1 MTETP
6 LLDVQDLKT
15 YFFTRTGVVKAVDG
29 VSFTLEPG
37 ETLGIAGESGCGKSI
52 TALSIMGLVPK
63 PAGRTVGGKVLL
75 EGEDLLTKS
84 SQEMQAIRGREL
96 GMILQDPMTSLNP
109 LFTVGNQVFETLRQ
123 HSRGTSSGLRAR
135 ALELLQQVKIASP
148 ETRLRDYP
156 HQMSG
161 GMRQRVVGAIAMSG
175 TPKVLIA
182 DEATTSL
189 DATIQYQ
196 YLQLLKEIQRET
208 GLAIV
213 FITHDFGIVAKMC
226 DKVIVMY
233 AGRVVESSNTRDLF
247 NEPAHPYTEALMRSV
262 PDVDEDV
269 DFLYSIEGQPPA
281 LDQLPEGCSFAPRC
295 PYVFDRCLKET
306 PVPLYAGPNHLATCW
321 RLA

>member
-1 MTETP
+1 MNQTP
-6 LLDVQDLKT
+6 ILEVQDLRT

-29 VSFTLEPG
+29 VSFSLNPG
-37 ETLGIAGESGCGKSI
+37 ETLGIVGESGSGKSM

-63 PAGRTVGGKVLL
+63 PAGRIVGGRVLL
-75 EGEDLLTKS
+75 NGEDLLKKT
-84 SQEMQAIRGREL
+84 SQEMQAIRGQQL

-109 LFTVGNQVFETLRQ
+109 LFTVGNQLIETLRQ
-123 HSRGTSSGLRAR
+123 HSGGFGRQLRER
-135 ALELLQQVKIASP
+135 ASELLRQVKIASP
-148 ETRLRDYP
+148 EVRLRDYP

-161 GMRQRVVGAIAMSG
+161 GMRQRVVGAIAISG

-208 GLAIV
+208 DLGIV
-213 FITHDFGIVAKMC
+213 FITHDFGLVAKMC
-226 DKVIVMY
+226 DQVAVMY
-233 AGRVVESSNTRDLF
+233 AGKIVESSNVRDLF
-247 NEPAHPYTEALMRSV
+247 DEPAHPYTEALMRSV

-269 DFLYSIEGQPPA
+269 DFLYSIDGQPPA
-281 LDQLPEGCSFAPRC
+281 LDQLPQGCSFAPRC
-295 PYVFDRCLKET
+295 PYVFDRCLDEA
-306 PVPLYAGPNHLATCW
+306 PGPLRSGPNHTAACW